1 MISVTDDLIPTFK
14 HETIIQIR
22 FKDIDHLGHVNNANH
37 LTYFETSR
45 VKYFKDVFRGETNWR
60 ETGLILAHTEITY
73 KKPIFLEDDIICY
86 TKISKIGNKSFDIE
100 NIIAKKEKDLLSVCA
115 YGKSVLV
122 CINYETKET
131 ISMPSDWAK
140 SIQLFEEI

>member
-1 MISVTDDLIPTFK
+1 MISVTNDLITRFK
-14 HETIIQIR
+14 HKTDIQIR
-22 FKDIDHLGHVNNANH
+22 FKDIDQLGHVNNANH

-45 VKYFKDVFRGETNWR
+45 VKYFNDIFAAETNWK
-60 ETGLILAHTEITY
+60 EIGLILAHTEISY
-73 KKPIFLEDDIICY
+73 KKPIFLEDEISCY

-100 NIIAKKEKDLLSVCA
+100 NIIVRKEKQVLTVCA

-122 CINYETKET
+122 CLNYLTKET
-131 ISMPSDWAK
+131 ISMPVDWVK